1 MHTRRKPVLGD
12 PKLLQRRAIS
22 ALLVVLPLLLPAVI
36 SSCASV
42 ARHEHT
48 AALLQAQQDD
58 QSCESRG
65 WHYPAPRYV
74 TCRMQLDDK
83 RQYRSFMSLQ
93 MMKQT
98 QTQRA
103 GAPPLTTAQ
112 DAYRPLDRDQYQCRY
127 VTENGKDY
135 ILCGETTQ
143 N

>member
-1 MHTRRKPVLGD
+1 MLQALFLALACPVWLTGCST
-12 PKLLQRRAIS
+12 L
-22 ALLVVLPLLLPAVI
+22 
-36 SSCASV
+36 
-42 ARHEHT
+42 ARHEHNV
-48 AALLQAQQDD
+48 ALNQASQDD
-58 QSCESRG
+58 QVCVSQG

-103 GAPPLTTAQ
+103 DAPPLTTAQ

-127 VTENGKDY
+127 VTENSKDY